1 MFGSKFL
8 TSDSNQLI
16 MTPFLR
22 KIRRSLLSENKFS
35 RYLLYAI
42 GEILLVVIGILIA
55 LQINDWSEEEKLKKY
70 ELKMLR
76 ELSNTL
82 KKDQSY
88 FSSLVERLDQK
99 GKAVDKLLEFRLT
112 GQENLDSVG
121 KYFQVTRFET
131 LFQYNS
137 GPYGS
142 IKSSGIE
149 KISNDSIRAKMVD
162 LYEFLLPRTEKIM
175 EKLDGSDAKEEE
187 LMESLT
193 QRTLV
198 IRNGNQTIQRIIA
211 DPKVMYQA
219 DFLQFIQVH
228 KSNTFVAKSRIQ
240 AILPSI
246 SALDT
251 LIQQELTKK

>member
-1 MFGSKFL
+1 
-8 TSDSNQLI
+8 
-16 MTPFLR
+16 MTPFLQ
-22 KIRRSLLSENKFS
+22 KIRRSLLSENRFS
-35 RYLLYAI
+35 RYLMYAL
-42 GEILLVVIGILIA
+42 GEIFLVVAGILIA
-55 LQINDWSEEEKLKKY
+55 LQINDWNEAKKLKIY

-82 KKDQSY
+82 KKDESY

-99 GKAVDKLLEFRLT
+99 GKAVDKLLDFRLSKL
-112 GQENLDSVG
+112 ENLDSIG

-142 IKSSGIE
+142 IKSAGIE

-175 EKLDGSDAKEEE
+175 EKLDGSDSKEEE

-193 QRTLV
+193 ERTLV
-198 IRNGNQTIQRIIA
+198 IRNGNQTIQRVITNPTILYK
-211 DPKVMYQA
+211 P
-219 DFLQFIQVH
+219 DFLHFIQVH
-228 KSNTFVAKSRIQ
+228 KSNTFVAKTRIQ
-240 AILPSI
+240 SVIPAI
-246 SALDT
+246 SALDS
-251 LIQQELTKK
+251 LIRVELIGQ

>member
-1 MFGSKFL
+1 M
-8 TSDSNQLI
+8 
-16 MTPFLR
+16 
-22 KIRRSLLSENKFS
+22 
-35 RYLLYAI
+35 YAI
-42 GEILLVVIGILIA
+42 GEILLVVVGILIA
-55 LQINDWSEEEKLKKY
+55 LQINDWSEAEKLKKY

-76 ELSNTL
+76 ELSNSL
-82 KKDQSY
+82 KKDAGY

-112 GQENLDSVG
+112 NQENLDSIG

-142 IKSSGIE
+142 IKSAGIE

-175 EKLDGSDAKEEE
+175 EKLDGSDIKEEE

-193 QRTLV
+193 ERTLV
-198 IRNGNQTIQRIIA
+198 IRNRNQTIQRVIT
-211 DPKVMYQA
+211 DPKVIYKP
-219 DFLQFIQVH
+219 DFLHFIQVH
-228 KSNTFVAKSRIQ
+228 KSNTFVSKSRIQ

-246 SALDT
+246 SGLDS
-251 LIQQELTKK
+251 LIQLELQKEK

>member
-1 MFGSKFL
+1 
-8 TSDSNQLI
+8 
-16 MTPFLR
+16 MTPFLQR
-22 KIRRSLLSENKFS
+22 IRRSLLSENRFS
-35 RYLLYAI
+35 RYLVYAI
-42 GEILLVVIGILIA
+42 GEILLVVAGILIA
-55 LQINDWSEEEKLKKY
+55 LQINNWNEEKKLKIY
-70 ELKMLR
+70 ELKMLK

-82 KKDQSY
+82 KKDEGY
-88 FSSLVERLDQK
+88 FRSLVERLDQK
-99 GKAVDKLLEFRLT
+99 GKAVDQLLEFRLT
-112 GQENLDSVG
+112 KQENLDSIG

-142 IKSSGIE
+142 IKSAGIE

-175 EKLDGSDAKEEE
+175 EKLDGSDSKEEE

-193 QRTLV
+193 ERTLV
-198 IRNGNQTIQRIIA
+198 IRNGNRTIQRVIT
-211 DPKVMYQA
+211 DPTLIYKP
-219 DFLQFIQVH
+219 DFLHFIQVH

-246 SALDT
+246 SALDS
-251 LIQQELTKK
+251 LIQLELGEE